1 LVSIAPLLQHVPL
14 FQELSEEERQGLAP
28 LFTEKKIRKGSVL
41 FLEGDVGE
49 ELFIIK
55 SGVVKIYRLDETKEI
70 ILALFREGDFF
81 GEMSLISAGLT
92 RSATAETLEACTL
105 YTLKRSAFVPYME
118 KSPKLCLKLLE
129 TTMERLRRANEQIYD
144 LTFLGVRSRVMKT
157 IIRLSEQHGVSGEGG
172 LLIDI
177 KLTHQQLANMVGTV
191 RESVTKVLQEMQEEG
206 SLSID
211 KKMITIR
218 DLDAIKREIR

>member
-1 LVSIAPLLQHVPL
+1 MVSIAPLLQHVPL